1 MGESFDHCPAGWIRQ
16 SRKCCTKIIH
26 NHMVVGYLSMSSV
39 NFAIPDFCSLIPVG
53 SLGLSRRVRNRRVTH
68 RPWLVMG
75 SRLVERKFQNCFR
88 LAGKPEVRKVV
99 QHNWDRLTSSDSRA
113 C

>member
-1 MGESFDHCPAGWIRQ
+1 
-16 SRKCCTKIIH
+16 
-26 NHMVVGYLSMSSV
+26 MSSV

-113 C
+113 CEIRSGLTTEPTRDFCPRLSPHRGLFARL